1 MKKILLPYRYVV
13 LKYKVIVLYFTL
25 IKQLNSTVDN
35 VKLIAYLS
43 VTEIYTE
50 ILQKQS
56 YVMNNRKFIVKQQW
70 HTGKRYFEEKISEKF
85 QKKIFRKSPIDQQR
99 YPGYKVQVEEAQV
112 DWLQMLSCL
121 CAADTKGVSNAA
133 ARYIPR
139 WM

>member
-25 IKQLNSTVDN
+25 IKQLHSTVNN

-56 YVMNNRKFIVKQQW
+56 YVMNNMKFIVKNS
-70 HTGKRYFEEKISEKF
+70 GMVPVKEEKIS
-85 QKKIFRKSPIDQQR
+85 KKQQ
-99 YPGYKVQVEEAQV
+99 
-112 DWLQMLSCL
+112 L
-121 CAADTKGVSNAA
+121 
-133 ARYIPR
+133 
-139 WM
+139 

>member
-43 VTEIYTE
+43 VTGIYTE

-56 YVMNNRKFIVKQQW
+56 YVMNNLLFIENNSGIPV
-70 HTGKRYFEEKISEKF
+70 
-85 QKKIFRKSPIDQQR
+85 
-99 YPGYKVQVEEAQV
+99 
-112 DWLQMLSCL
+112 
-121 CAADTKGVSNAA
+121 NAF
-133 ARYIPR
+133 
-139 WM
+139 